1 MYSKKLGVS
10 GTYWA
15 VISNIIGAAA
25 QTSANWRQSKV
36 APIAKDANKPI
47 CDDILLAW
55 NLQMLMICKISEW
68 KFLKEKRKFV
78 FKYT

>member
-15 VISNIIGAAA
+15 VISNMIGAAA

-47 CDDILLAW
+47 CDDILLAEHR
-55 NLQMLMICKISEW
+55 LPRIDGCAIS
-68 KFLKEKRKFV
+68 LI
-78 FKYT
+78 